1 LAGIKA
7 KKIMENLNSQYEPKD
22 TEEKIYAFWMKNG
35 FFNPDKVKPRFKK
48 SFSIVLPPPNITGSL
63 HIGHA
68 LNAVIQDILVR
79 YHRMNGFKTVWL
91 PGTDHGGISAESVVG
106 KKLHKEGI
114 NKFELGR
121 EKFIE
126 KVWEWREE
134 YGNIILNQ
142 LKKIGAS
149 CDWSRT
155 GFTMDQDYIK
165 AIDKAFIH
173 FHEKGW
179 VYRAERVVNWCPRC
193 KTSLSDLEL
202 EHAEEKTSL
211 WFIKYPLLGV
221 DNIYL
226 TVATTRPETMLGDAA
241 VAVNPKDARYKDL
254 VGKNLALPVANRVI
268 PVVADNLVDLE
279 FGTGA
284 VKVTP
289 AHDLTDAEIGYHH
302 HLPVIKVIDGNA
314 RLAGDIPEVYRGLK
328 TAEARQKIVEELTEA
343 GLIEKIEPYVH
354 QVPKCYRCNSTIELI
369 PSKQWFVSMAQLS
382 KTAIKAVTSKKVK
395 FHPKRWEK
403 VFFDWQRNTRDWC
416 VSRQLWWGERLP
428 VWFCEKDENL
438 YVVSKSGPKKC
449 PFCKECAM
457 VRSTD
462 VFDTWFSSALWP
474 IAAFGW
480 PKAAKDLKTFF
491 PTSVLSTAR
500 DIINLWVARM
510 IFCSLEL
517 TGKVPFSDVII
528 HATVLTKDGK
538 RMSKSLGT
546 GIDPLLLIDKY
557 GADGMRFGLAWQIT
571 ESQDMHFAEDN
582 MVAGKKFCNK
592 LWNASRFTLMQL
604 EGGKAKEY
612 SINAVPPAPDK
623 DARLI
628 LKQLKKIEKS
638 VSKNIEAYR
647 FGAAAKELYEFFWH
661 DFCDTYIEKAKA
673 VIRDA
678 KTPAEA
684 DGQRAVLIYVLA
696 NSLKLLH
703 PFIPF
708 ITEEIWRIIP
718 VKSKLPLI
726 VESWPKI

>member
-1 LAGIKA
+1 
-7 KKIMENLNSQYEPKD
+7 MENLNSQYDPKV
-22 TEEKIYAFWMKNG
+22 TEEKIYAFWMENG
-35 FFNPDKVKPRFKK
+35 FFDPDKLKPRLKR

-79 YHRMNGFKTVWL
+79 YHRMKGFNTVWL

-121 EKFIE
+121 EKFIA

-134 YGNIILNQ
+134 YGNIILSQ

-155 GFTMDQDYIK
+155 GFTMDQDYIA

-173 FHEKGW
+173 FHQKGW

-202 EHAEEKTSL
+202 EHAEESSSL
-211 WFIKYPLLGV
+211 WYIKYPLLGV
-221 DNIYL
+221 ENKYIV
-226 TVATTRPETMLGDAA
+226 VATTRPETMLGDVA
-241 VAVNPKDARYKDL
+241 VAVSQKDVRYKEI
-254 VGKNLALPVANRVI
+254 VGKNLALPIANRVI
-268 PVVADNLVDLE
+268 PVIADSLVDTE

-289 AHDLTDAEIGYHH
+289 AHDLTDAEIGRRHN
-302 HLPVIKVIDGNA
+302 LPVIKVIDGNA
-314 RLAGDIPEVYRGLK
+314 RMAQDCIESYRGLK
-328 TAEARQKIVEELTEA
+328 VGEARQKIVEELTLA
-343 GLIEKIEPYVH
+343 GLVEKIEPYVH

-369 PSKQWFVSMAQLS
+369 PSKQWFVSMADLS
-382 KTAIKAVTSKKVK
+382 KMAIKAVSSKKVK

-403 VFFDWQRNTRDWC
+403 IFFDWQRNTRDWC

-428 VWFCEKDENL
+428 VWFCQKDENNF
-438 YVVSKSGPKKC
+438 VVSRTEPKKC

-457 VRSTD
+457 ARSTD

-474 IAAFGW
+474 FAAFGW
-480 PKAAKDLKTFF
+480 PKAKKDLKKFF
-491 PTSVLSTAR
+491 PTAVLSTAR

-546 GIDPLLLIDKY
+546 GIDPLLLIDRY

-571 ESQDMHFAEDN
+571 ESQDMHFGEDN
-582 MVAGKKFCNK
+582 MMAGKKFCNK

-604 EGGKAKEY
+604 EGGAKKEY
-612 SINAVPPAPDK
+612 AINAAPRAATK

-628 LKQLKKIEKS
+628 LKRLKKIEVS
-638 VSKNIEAYR
+638 VSKNIESYR
-647 FGAAAKELYEFFWH
+647 FGAAAKDLYEFFWH
-661 DFCDTYIEKAKA
+661 DFCDTYIEKAK
-673 VIRDA
+673 VFIRDA
-678 KTPAEA
+678 KTPAQA
-684 DGQRAVLIYVLA
+684 DNERIVLIYVLA

>member
-1 LAGIKA
+1 
-7 KKIMENLNSQYEPKD
+7 MENLNTQYDPKQ
-22 TEEKIYAFWMKNG
+22 TEEKIYASWLKAG
-35 FFNPDKVKPRFKK
+35 FFDPDKQKSRLKK
-48 SFSIVLPPPNITGSL
+48 TFTVVLPPPNITGSL
-63 HIGHA
+63 HMGHA

-79 YHRMNGFKTVWL
+79 YHRMKGFRTVWL

-106 KKLHKEGI
+106 KKLHKEGV

-121 EKFIE
+121 EKFIA

-134 YGNIILNQ
+134 YGNIILSQ

-155 GFTMDQDYIK
+155 AFTMDPGYIQ

-173 FHEKGW
+173 FHKKGW

-202 EHAEEKTSL
+202 EHVEEQSSL
-211 WFIKYPLLGV
+211 WHIKYPLLGEENKYV
-221 DNIYL
+221 I
-226 TVATTRPETMLGDAA
+226 VATTRPETMLGDAA
-241 VAVNPKDARYKDL
+241 VAVNPKDARYKGIVGRNL
-254 VGKNLALPVANRVI
+254 VLPVANRVI
-268 PVVADNLVDLE
+268 PVVADCLVDAE

-289 AHDLTDAEIGYHH
+289 AHDLVDAEIGRRNNLH
-302 HLPVIKVIDGNA
+302 VIKVIDENA
-314 RLAGDIPEVYRGLK
+314 RMAGDIPEAYQGLK
-328 TAEARQKIVEELTEA
+328 TAEARQKIVDELAA
-343 GLIEKIEPYVH
+343 GGLVEKIEPYAH

-369 PSKQWFVSMAQLS
+369 PSKQWYVSMAELS
-382 KTAIKAVTSKKVK
+382 KIAIKAATAKKVK

-403 VFFDWQRNTRDWC
+403 VFTDWQRGARDWC

-428 VWFCEKDENL
+428 VWFCQKDANN
-438 YVVSKSGPKKC
+438 YVVSQSEPQKC

-457 VRSTD
+457 SRSTD

-474 IAAFGW
+474 FAAFGW
-480 PKAAKDLKTFF
+480 PKAARDLKNFY

-510 IFCSLEL
+510 IFCGLEL
-517 TGKVPFSDVII
+517 TEKVPFSDVII
-528 HATVLTKDGK
+528 HATVLTKDGR

-571 ESQDMHFAEDN
+571 ESQDLHFNEDN
-582 MVAGKKFCNK
+582 MLAGKKFCNK
-592 LWNASRFTLMQL
+592 LWNASRFVLMQMD
-604 EGGKAKEY
+604 GSKTKQY
-612 SINAVPPAPDK
+612 SANDEPVARGK

-628 LKQLKKIEKS
+628 LKKLKKIEKS
-638 VSKNIEAYR
+638 VSKNIESYR
-647 FGAAAKELYEFFWH
+647 FGAAAKDLYEFFWH
-661 DFCDTYIEKAKA
+661 DFCDIYIETAKIA
-673 VIRDA
+673 IRDA
-678 KTPAEA
+678 KTPQEA
-684 DGQRAVLIYVLA
+684 DGARAVLIFVLA

-708 ITEEIWRIIP
+708 ITEEIYSILP
-718 VKSKLPLI
+718 VKNKLPLI

>member
-1 LAGIKA
+1 
-7 KKIMENLNSQYEPKD
+7 MDNLNSQYDPKI
-22 TEEKIYAFWMKNG
+22 TEEKIYAFWTKKG
-35 FFNPDKVKPRFKK
+35 FFDPDKIKPRPKK
-48 SFSIVLPPPNITGSL
+48 NFSIVLPPPNITGSL
-63 HIGHA
+63 HMGHA
-68 LNAVIQDILVR
+68 LNSVIQDILVR
-79 YHRMNGFKTVWL
+79 YYRMNGYHTVWL

-121 EKFIE
+121 EKFLE

-134 YGNIILNQ
+134 YGNKILAQ

-155 GFTMDQDYIK
+155 AFTMDPGYIK

-202 EHAEEKTSL
+202 EHSEEKSSL
-211 WFIKYPLLGV
+211 WHIKYPLLGDEKKFV
-221 DNIYL
+221 V
-226 TVATTRPETMLGDAA
+226 VATTRPETMLGDSA
-241 VAVNPKDARYKDL
+241 VAVNPKDIRYKDL
-254 VGKNLALPVANRVI
+254 VGKNLVLPIANRVI
-268 PVVADNLVDLE
+268 PIVADSLVDLE

-289 AHDLTDAEIGYHH
+289 AHDLTDAEIGRRHN
-302 HLPVIKVIDGNA
+302 LPVIKVINENA
-314 RLAGDIPEVYRGLK
+314 RMADDVAVAYRGLK
-328 TAEARQKIVEELTEA
+328 AAEARQMIVEELTAA

-369 PSKQWFVSMAQLS
+369 PSKQWFVKMEDLS
-382 KTAIKAVTSKKVK
+382 KTAIKAVRSNKVR

-428 VWFCEKDENL
+428 VWFCQKEPDN
-438 YVVSKSGPKKC
+438 YVVSAREPKKC
-449 PFCKECAM
+449 PFCKKCAM
-457 VRSTD
+457 ERSTD

-474 IAAFGW
+474 FASFGW
-480 PKAAKDLKTFF
+480 PKAAKDLDNFF

-517 TGKVPFSDVII
+517 TGKIPFSDVII
-528 HATVLTKDGK
+528 HATVLTKDGR

-571 ESQDMHFAEDN
+571 ESQDLHFNEDN
-582 MVAGKKFCNK
+582 MLAGKKFCNK
-592 LWNASRFTLMQL
+592 LWNASRFALMQL
-604 EGGKAKEY
+604 QGAKAREY
-612 SINAVPPAPDK
+612 SADTEPAAAAK
-623 DARLI
+623 DTRLI
-628 LKQLKKIEKS
+628 LKKLKKIEKS
-638 VSKNIEAYR
+638 VSKKIESYA

-661 DFCDTYIEKAKA
+661 DFCDIYIEKAKVA
-673 VIRDA
+673 IRDA
-678 KTPAEA
+678 KSPKEA
-684 DGQRAVLIYVLA
+684 DNLRASLIYVLA

-708 ITEEIWRIIP
+708 ITEEIYSIIP
-718 VKSKLPLI
+718 VKNKKPLI
-726 VESWPKI
+726 VENWPKI